1 MSRQSRTP
9 SPPPL
14 MVTHVDE
21 RLEGTDR
28 VSAATW
34 TREIMWDD
42 PYPPTDEQLEAY
54 GRQSYD
60 WLDSKYGSRAFIG
73 GSRSRGSLLVATM
86 YIPFG
91 LDGGVIYQSTIPRGV
106 FRQEISQYGSTYAV
120 NWWFAAS
127 SFVTVTNPTTRQREV
142 RSNRDGPHPD
152 HIHAEDV
159 LYYLVERNYR
169 DRFIRGGK
177 FFSRDGPIR
186 IIVYGYRPGYD
197 YRPREQ
203 QRRDVPYVGV
213 QELCA
218 PGHQKNACCQDICG
232 RLGCTWIK
240 PQILR
245 VATSST
251 SAGGGGGGG
260 SSRPAPGGD
269 SSRRSGPSNGRP
281 APQGGGGY
289 TDGYTNT
296 SSTRPSYSGGGGGGG
311 GGMTELTMGLSGLS
325 VKSSR
330 RDEPKVRSDA
340 RHSSRKEEIRSYS
353 RRDDVYRDDSRS
365 STRRSDPYRDDERS
379 RRTTEAAYRDERDRY
394 GEVRRVV
401 RGEAYR

>member
-60 WLDSKYGSRAFIG
+60 WLDNKYGSRAFIG
-73 GSRSRGSLLVATM
+73 GNRNRGSLLVATM

-120 NWWFAAS
+120 NWWHAAS

-169 DRFIRGGK
+169 DRFIRRGQ
-177 FFSRDGPIR
+177 FYSRDGPIR
-186 IIVYGYRPGYD
+186 IIVYGFRPGYD

-203 QRRDVPYVGV
+203 QTRDPYIGV

-218 PGHQKNACCQDICG
+218 PGHQKNSCCQDICQ

-240 PQILR
+240 PRILR
-245 VATSST
+245 GASSSI

-260 SSRPAPGGD
+260 AGSSRGAPSTGD
-269 SSRRSGPSNGRP
+269 GSRRSGPNSGRP
-281 APQGGGGY
+281 GV
-289 TDGYTNT
+289 
-296 SSTRPSYSGGGGGGG
+296 GGGGGDPYADNSRPSGSTRPG
-311 GGMTELTMGLSGLS
+311 HSGGMTDLTMKMSGMS

-330 RDEPKVRSDA
+330 RDDTKVRVDG
-340 RHSSRKEEIRSYS
+340 RQSSRREEVRSSS
-353 RRDDVYRDDSRS
+353 RREEVYRDDGRS
-365 STRRSDPYRDDERS
+365 STRRSERDPYRDDGRSS
-379 RRTTEAAYRDERDRY
+379 RRTTEAVYRDERDRY
-394 GEVRRVV
+394 GEVRRVI
-401 RGEAYR
+401 RG

>member
-42 PYPPTDEQLEAY
+42 PYPPTDEQLEAF

-60 WLDSKYGSRAFIG
+60 WLDNKYGSRAFIG
-73 GSRSRGSLLVATM
+73 QSRRTGSLLVATM

-120 NWWFAAS
+120 NWWHAAS

-177 FFSRDGPIR
+177 FYARDGPIR
-186 IIVYGYRPGYD
+186 IIVYGFRPGYD

-203 QRRDVPYVGV
+203 QTRDPYIGV

-218 PGHQKNACCQDICG
+218 PGHQKNACCQDICT

-240 PQILR
+240 PRILR
-245 VATSST
+245 ATTSST

-260 SSRPAPGGD
+260 AGSSRAPPPAGGDGSRRSGPSSGRPGAGGGDPYGD
-269 SSRRSGPSNGRP
+269 SSRRS
-281 APQGGGGY
+281 
-289 TDGYTNT
+289 D
-296 SSTRPSYSGGGGGGG
+296 STRPGHP
-311 GGMTELTMGLSGLS
+311 GGMTELTMKMSGMS

-330 RDEPKVRSDA
+330 RDDTKVRTDG
-340 RHSSRKEEIRSYS
+340 RHSSRKEEVRSSS
-353 RRDDVYRDDSRS
+353 RREDVYRDDGRS
-365 STRRSDPYRDDERS
+365 STRRSERDPYRDDGRSS
-379 RRTTEAAYRDERDRY
+379 RRTTEAVYRDERDRY
-394 GEVRRVV
+394 GEVRRVI
-401 RGEAYR
+401 RG